1 MDLKN
6 LTMSDLKEKLSGG
19 ALDKKTLIKF
29 GIGLGAIILFLIIYY
44 AILNP
49 MVNEKKAI
57 HEDKLLKQDEIEKAK
72 LENVALQNALTGA
85 IQQCDDFLNKL
96 NNETSDEG

>member
-1 MDLKN
+1 MTLPKN
-6 LTMSDLKEKLSGG
+6 
-19 ALDKKTLIKF
+19 KK
-29 GIGLGAIILFLIIYY
+29 
-44 AILNP
+44 
-49 MVNEKKAI
+49 
-57 HEDKLLKQDEIEKAK
+57 LKQDEIEKAK